1 MDNTLLPDL
10 ATATASTPIN
20 GNPMSE
26 LFKKP
31 RLSFHRQLMVSITTT
46 FLVFG
51 VLITVFQHQREKAF
65 RVQLLTDQLLSYNN
79 LVYEEIKLHGLS
91 DSIMLGLM
99 GYLDVEDLRIT
110 VIDFSGTV
118 LLDSEADQLSNHADR
133 PEIKEALASG
143 KGSSVR
149 RKSETI
155 GKPYFYAASRY
166 ETFIVRCSRP
176 YDSQLNQQLQA
187 DNSFLFFTSLLL
199 LIMLFFIFRT
209 TGRMGKTISQLRDF
223 AQTAE
228 KGEPLDTAQSFPHN
242 ELGDISRHIVGL
254 FQRLHAAKNDLIRE
268 REKLH
273 THLQTAREGLAVFGP
288 DKKEIVANNLFIQY
302 LNTLSNEP
310 VQSSLAIFDLPELVD
325 INQFIDRS
333 LNIKQLIHHLQRHEI
348 QVEKNGKN
356 FLVQCVIFLDSSFEI
371 SLIDNSQAEEESRL
385 KRQLT
390 QNIAHEL
397 KTPISSIQGYLE
409 TMLENP
415 DLPADKRTKFI
426 ERSFLQSK
434 RLSDLLRDISTL
446 TRMDEAP
453 RLIEK
458 EPVNIAN
465 LLKQMAGDVEAELKS
480 KHINFVL
487 DVPDNM
493 DVNGNPSLLY
503 SVFRNLMDNALAYG
517 GEGIEVGVRCF
528 RQDSDRY
535 YFLFYDTGEGIP
547 EEHLN
552 RIFER
557 FYRVDKGRTR
567 KLGGT
572 GLGLAIVKNAV
583 QLHGGTIAAK
593 NRHGGGLDIVFSLSN

>member
-1 MDNTLLPDL
+1 
-10 ATATASTPIN
+10 
-20 GNPMSE
+20 
-26 LFKKP
+26 
-31 RLSFHRQLMVSITTT
+31 
-46 FLVFG
+46 
-51 VLITVFQHQREKAF
+51 
-65 RVQLLTDQLLSYNN
+65 
-79 LVYEEIKLHGLS
+79 
-91 DSIMLGLM
+91 
-99 GYLDVEDLRIT
+99 
-110 VIDFSGTV
+110 
-118 LLDSEADQLSNHADR
+118 
-133 PEIKEALASG
+133 
-143 KGSSVR
+143 
-149 RKSETI
+149 
-155 GKPYFYAASRY
+155 
-166 ETFIVRCSRP
+166 
-176 YDSQLNQQLQA
+176 
-187 DNSFLFFTSLLL
+187 
-199 LIMLFFIFRT
+199 
-209 TGRMGKTISQLRDF
+209 
-223 AQTAE
+223 
-228 KGEPLDTAQSFPHN
+228 
-242 ELGDISRHIVGL
+242 
-254 FQRLHAAKNDLIRE
+254 
-268 REKLH
+268 
-273 THLQTAREGLAVFGP
+273 
-288 DKKEIVANNLFIQY
+288 
-302 LNTLSNEP
+302 
-310 VQSSLAIFDLPELVD
+310 
-325 INQFIDRS
+325 
-333 LNIKQLIHHLQRHEI
+333 
-348 QVEKNGKN
+348 
-356 FLVQCVIFLDSSFEI
+356 VQCVIFLDSSFEI